1 MMKQFGRT
9 MLTVMGLLMS
19 ALVLLLTLPWCGPA
33 AVAQSPTSS
42 TSGNFNQGTVCSQQS
57 ATTVE
62 CITVDVVAV
71 GSQGQIQTLLFYDD
85 SIADASTFLPIQDT
99 NGSGLIPNTAFQ
111 VHGNTDLLNIDTSKV
126 PKFDNEFCTFD
137 SVGTP
142 TCNPASGGLVT
153 ATWNAISTLSTQ
165 ITGTTKMVFTTVRLI
180 ESGTTISKPAVISFS
195 VLGVP
200 ANGQGLMGQEQN
212 TLVTVQRH

>member
-1 MMKQFGRT
+1 
-9 MLTVMGLLMS
+9 MS
-19 ALVLLLTLPWCGPA
+19 P
-33 AVAQSPTSS
+33 
-42 TSGNFNQGTVCSQQS
+42 
-57 ATTVE
+57 
-62 CITVDVVAV
+62 
-71 GSQGQIQTLLFYDD
+71 GQIQTLLVYDD

-111 VHGNTDLLNIDTSKV
+111 VHGNTDLLNVDTSKV

-153 ATWNAISTLSTQ
+153 GTWNAISTLLNAQ
-165 ITGTTKMVFTTVRLI
+165 FTGTTKLVFPTVRLI
-180 ESGTTISKPAVISFS
+180 EAGTTISKPAVTSLS

-200 ANGQGLMGQEQN
+200 ANGTGNMGLEQN
-212 TLVTVQRH
+212 TLITVQRH